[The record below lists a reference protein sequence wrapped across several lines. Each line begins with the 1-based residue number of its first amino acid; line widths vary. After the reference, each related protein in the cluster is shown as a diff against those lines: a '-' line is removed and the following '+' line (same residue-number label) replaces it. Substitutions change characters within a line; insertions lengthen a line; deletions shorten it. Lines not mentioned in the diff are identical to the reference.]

1 MNFKKVDIENW
12 RRKEYFK
19 HYLENLPCTYSMT
32 VKLDITKLKN
42 SKKKLYPALLHSVST
57 VVNQHEELEQ
67 RLMKKEKL
75 EFFQR

>member
-42 SKKKLYPALLHSVST
+42 SKKSYI
-57 VVNQHEELEQ
+57 
-67 RLMKKEKL
+67 RL
-75 EFFQR
+75 FCIVFRQ

>member
-42 SKKKLYPALLHSVST
+42 SKKNGLITTGSFWH
-57 VVNQHEELEQ
+57 
-67 RLMKKEKL
+67 
-75 EFFQR
+75 